1 MNAPEYNIQSIAKV
15 MNGEVIRL
23 FQNNRITRL
32 SIDSRKLTDPES
44 VLFFALKG
52 PQHDGHQFIRELY
65 NRGVRNFVVSETTEN
80 VDLLYE
86 ANLIRVKSSRKALQD
101 LAAYHRAQF
110 DLTTIGITGSNGK
123 TVVKEWLYQLLQEQH
138 HIIRSPRS
146 YNSQVG
152 VPLSVWNIEQ
162 SHTLGI
168 FEAGISK
175 PGEMEFLQPIINPE
189 MGVFINLR
197 EAHDSNFSNR
207 EEKALEK
214 LKLFRNCRT
223 LIYNCD
229 YPEIKNAIEHIGGLP
244 NTRLIRCSRT
254 NPEAEYFLESIE
266 KQEDNAKLT
275 IKRKNDIQKV
285 LIPFNDNGSIENAL
299 LCYAAALEIESPVG
313 KLVSGLESLQ
323 PVAMRLQM
331 IEGINGCGV
340 INDAYN
346 SDMASLEIALDFAN
360 QQRFLEKK
368 TLILSDI
375 LQSGLPS
382 KELYARVASMC
393 KQKKIGR
400 LIGIGP
406 KITDHAELFNLP
418 ADFYPDTDRFIE
430 SIRTDQ
436 FSNELILI
444 KGARPFKFERI
455 SMLLEKQLHETVFEI
470 NLDALEHNLNYF
482 RSRLSPQTGI
492 MAMVKAFS
500 YGMGSYELAHLLEF
514 NKVAYLGVAYT
525 DEGISLRKAGV
536 QLPIMVMNPEAS
548 GYDAMIRYELE
559 PEIYSFR
566 TLRTFMDACEKRM
579 IQESYPIHIKVDTGM
594 SRLGFEECDTKKL
607 IKMLNDSHF
616 VRVTSAFSHLAGAD
630 NPDHDDFTR
639 SQIALFSKITQEIQ
653 RGLKYNFRRHILNS
667 AGILRFPE
675 HQFEM
680 VRLGIGLYGYLDGP
694 EAMKNLM
701 PSSRLRTTI
710 SQIKHLKSGAT
721 VGYQRAGKISE
732 ASRIATL
739 PIGYADGFPRM
750 LGNGAGEVSI
760 NGYRAKTIGNI
771 CMDMCMVDVSQ
782 TPCKE
787 GDEVE
792 VIGEEISLHEM
803 ARRMKTI
810 PYEVITGISRRVKR
824 IYYRK

>member
-1 MNAPEYNIQSIAKV
+1 MNAPEYNIRSIAKV

-23 FQNNRITRL
+23 FKNSRITRL

-52 PQHDGHQFIRELY
+52 PQYDGHQFIRELY
-65 NRGVRNFVVSETTEN
+65 YRGVRNFVVSKTTEN

-86 ANLIRVKSSRKALQD
+86 ANLIRVKSSRRALQD
-101 LAAYHRAQF
+101 LAAWHRKQF
-110 DLTTIGITGSNGK
+110 DLTTVGITGSNGK
-123 TVVKEWLYQLLQEQH
+123 TIVKEWLYQLLQEQH

-152 VPLSVWNIEQ
+152 VPLSVWNIEA

-175 PGEMEFLQPIINPE
+175 PDEMEFLQPVINPDI
-189 MGVFINLR
+189 GVFVNLR
-197 EAHDSNFSNR
+197 EAHDSNFANR
-207 EEKALEK
+207 EEKAFEK
-214 LKLFRNCRT
+214 LKLFKGCRT
-223 LIYNCD
+223 LIYNGD
-229 YPEIKNAIEHIGGLP
+229 YPEIEKAINQMGGLP
-244 NTRLIRCSRT
+244 DTRLIRCSRV
-254 NPEAEYFLESIE
+254 NPKAEYFLESAE
-266 KQEDNAKLT
+266 KLEDNAKLT
-275 IKRKNDIQKV
+275 IHSGNQTHQVI
-285 LIPFNDNGSIENAL
+285 IPFNDNGSIENAL
-299 LCYAAALEIESPVG
+299 MCFATALELKAPLNTLIA
-313 KLVSGLESLQ
+313 GLESLQ

-340 INDAYN
+340 INDSYN

-375 LQSGLPS
+375 LQSGLSPE
-382 KELYARVASMC
+382 ELYARVARLC
-393 KQKKIGR
+393 KQKKIDR
-400 LIGIGP
+400 LIGVGP
-406 KITDHAELFNLP
+406 QISAN
-418 ADFYPDTDRFIE
+418 ADVFKLAKEFYPDTDRFIE
-430 SIRTDQ
+430 SVRTDQ

-455 SMLLEKQLHETVFEI
+455 STLLEKQLHETVFEI
-470 NLDALEHNLNYF
+470 NLDALEQNLNYF

-500 YGMGSYELAHLLEF
+500 YGMGSFELAHLLEF
-514 NKVAYLGVAYT
+514 NKVSYLAVAYT
-525 DEGISLRKAGV
+525 DEGITLRKSGV

-548 GYDAMIRYELE
+548 GYDAMIRYKLE

-566 TLRTFMDACEKRM
+566 TLRAFIDACKKRM
-579 IQESYPIHIKVDTGM
+579 IQESYPIHIKLDTGM

-607 IKMLNDSHF
+607 IEMLNDSRF

-630 NPDHDDFTR
+630 NPDHDDFTLK
-639 SQIALFSKITQEIQ
+639 QIELFSKITQTIQ
-653 RGLKYNFRRHILNS
+653 RGVGYNFQRHILNS
-667 AGILRFPE
+667 AGILRFPQ

-680 VRLGIGLYGYLDGP
+680 VRLGIGLYGYLDSP
-694 EAMKNLM
+694 EALKELT

-710 SQIKHLKSGAT
+710 SQIKHLEPGET
-721 VGYQRAGKISE
+721 VGYQRSGKITHP
-732 ASRIATL
+732 SRIATL

-750 LGNGAGEVSI
+750 LGNGVGEVSI
-760 NGYRAKTIGNI
+760 SGYRAKTIGNI
-771 CMDMCMVDVSQ
+771 CMDMCMVDVSHI
-782 TPCKE
+782 PCKE
-787 GDEVE
+787 GDDVE
-792 VIGEEISLHEM
+792 VFGHEISLHEF
-803 ARRMKTI
+803 AKNMKTI

-824 IYYRK
+824 IYYRN